1 MKIINNLSLKEFEKA
16 ITRLFINYKFLEN
29 KTVFFAYSST
39 ALKKKWRLEWIDL
52 PILVKE
58 LVWVED
64 HVEAKNGPI
73 TVKIWDGDYVF
84 LNKFGDKVG
93 VIYRDSSST
102 KLTPLID
109 DTFALKINCNKG
121 NNND

>member
-16 ITRLFINYKFLEN
+16 ITRLFLNYKFLEN